1 MKRLRI
7 RVSNTEKMQWM
18 VMIMLVAFS
27 MMLLPLFINWKL
39 PNLFPTKLL
48 LTITLMGVV
57 IESVCIVG
65 TILYSRFS
73 PIRSL
78 RLRKQL
84 IRFTEMLTKQTED
97 GKMKYSIEW
106 RYKTDT
112 NKTVI
117 EFFSGGLVSDKKVVA
132 KQLQEFLRAD
142 LLKYIEHNNHVQL
155 ILGTAPKS
163 LNGIEVLLNDKL

>member
-1 MKRLRI
+1 MKQLRI
-7 RVSNTEKMQWM
+7 RVSNSEKTQLMAMLM
-18 VMIMLVAFS
+18 VVALA
-27 MMLLPLFINWKL
+27 MTLLPLFINSKL
-39 PNLFPTKLL
+39 PNLFPARSLF
-48 LTITLMGVV
+48 TLASIGAV
-57 IESVCIVG
+57 IEFMCIVV
-65 TILYSRFS
+65 TVLYSRFS

-84 IRFTEMLTKQTED
+84 IRFTEMLTKQVED

-106 RYKTDT
+106 RYKFDN

-132 KQLQEFLRAD
+132 RQLQEFLRAD